1 VCLQVIVL
9 LIYTSNLGHRGCMES
24 VQQDTNMKCGL
35 LECPAFGTCEIWA
48 RTEGIIETLS
58 TIATRRGTGRLCQ
71 LCWGAQ
77 CMCTIV
83 AVLMEML

>member
-1 VCLQVIVL
+1 
-9 LIYTSNLGHRGCMES
+9 MES

-35 LECPAFGTCEIWA
+35 LECPAFGKCEIWA
-48 RTEGIIETLS
+48 RTEGTIETLS

-71 LCWGAQ
+71 LRWGAQ

-83 AVLMEML
+83 AALMEICSDKKMSQSGYEFECSCGR